1 METLQQQAEAASTE
15 HNPNKGEAARLQDLA
30 QVAAAT
36 LATLDTR
43 RGDLARL
50 VSTLAEL
57 DAGFSRTGVQ
67 SFALE
72 GILGELQ
79 VCRLTNDAMQTQM
92 FLSLTSATGLLVTGR
107 APVDRSP
114 PSPLLI
120 AFFSYCKP
128 CRIVSFRHARKAAL
142 LVAQEPSQE
151 PRTDHLFISCV
162 GCEGDK
168 FCAGTD
174 AAFPGAAGERLLAA
188 AGSFA
193 AGGGRA
199 VHSSRA
205 HHKDRAR
212 ALARPLHRQ
221 RHPARAQPQVMP
233 PSPCCWYSSCWYQS
247 CSRSEVPCMLCQLRI
262 NGKRLDA
269 ASSLASWH

>member
-43 RGDLARL
+43 RSDLARI

-79 VCRLTNDAMQTQM
+79 VCRPTTDAMQNVY
-92 FLSLTSATGLLVTGR
+92 LSLTFVTGLPITARG
-107 APVDRSP
+107 PVKH
-114 PSPLLI
+114 SPLFVASL
-120 AFFSYCKP
+120 SYCKP
-128 CRIVSFRHARKAAL
+128 CKIVNFQYARKSAL
-142 LVAQEPSQE
+142 LVGPPPAWNPGQVCSFVP
-151 PRTDHLFISCV
+151 CV
-162 GCEGDK
+162 GCDGNEV
-168 FCAGTD
+168 CAGTD

-188 AGSFA
+188 AGGFA
-193 AGGGRA
+193 AGRGRA

-233 PSPCCWYSSCWYQS
+233 PSPCCWYSSCWYQT

-262 NGKRLDA
+262 NSNRLDA